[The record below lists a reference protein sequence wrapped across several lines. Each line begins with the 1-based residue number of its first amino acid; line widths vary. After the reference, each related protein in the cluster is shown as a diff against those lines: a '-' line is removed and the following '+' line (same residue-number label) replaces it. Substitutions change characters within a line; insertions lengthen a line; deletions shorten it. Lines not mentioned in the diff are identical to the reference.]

1 MASHR
6 TAHLTILLCMLS
18 LLHQAL
24 ASPVARISTSK
35 TDALSFAELI
45 VRTFQRILDLGFLQ
59 GVLSTLLIVGCLV
72 GLLICGLC
80 ALVNYMR
87 HVDTGE
93 LYDNVGISESGEL
106 FFTKHEKRGRDVSS
120 LSFSH
125 PQNRSRISRYLLSRQ
140 DSSVTKISIHT
151 SSSPRHVLPP
161 SNAPSRSSRTASPS
175 RSLSPP
181 LRSALSKSP
190 SPARRRQLTFFGSR
204 TPSPTGSSKSVRWA
218 DEIQV
223 SVIAT
228 FVDSHTSEKVAEV
241 EMDIGL
247 SRYEKAIDVEDSTD
261 APPAY
266 NVAASNDTIRASETE
281 KVLAA

>member
-1 MASHR
+1 MASNR

-24 ASPVARISTSK
+24 ASPVARISAPK

-93 LYDNVGISESGEL
+93 MYENVGISESGEL
-106 FFTKHEKRGRDVSS
+106 YFSKHEKRGRD
-120 LSFSH
+120 
-125 PQNRSRISRYLLSRQ
+125 

-204 TPSPTGSSKSVRWA
+204 TSSPTGSSKSVRWA

-241 EMDIGL
+241 EMDIGV
-247 SRYEKAIDVEDSTD
+247 SRYEKAADLEDSTD
-261 APPAY
+261 VPPAY
-266 NVAASNDTIRASETE
+266 NVAASDDAIGAPETE
-281 KVLAA
+281 KALTL